1 MIIISIIIFLCII
14 GTILYCCIHVSTPY
28 DRKIDDEEQ
37 MKFLRDLNERNE

>member
-1 MIIISIIIFLCII
+1 MIIISIIILLCII
-14 GTILYCCIHVSTPY
+14 GVILYCCIHVSTPY

>member
-1 MIIISIIIFLCII
+1 MIIILIILLLCII
-14 GTILYCCIHVSTPY
+14 GVILYCCIHVSTPY